1 MRETLLSRLLAR
13 PVTVLVLL
21 ATLLV
26 VGGIANARIP
36 RQLVPGGIVS
46 PVVSVMIPVPE
57 STPREVMERVAIPA
71 EELIRTI
78 PGIRS
83 IRSTSRGDFCRLQV
97 EYSDGADADVI
108 YADLRDRMERLLPDL
123 PEGADRYQL
132 FRFNLETDLPVL
144 QCAVTYPEGM
154 SSPQAL
160 LENVVV
166 PRLEALDGVARVEVQ
181 GLLARQVSIELIPD
195 RVMAHGVDVMGLIQR
210 LRGENLIAPGG
221 ALEEGGRR
229 ALLRVTRRFESL
241 DEIRAFRVDDSLL
254 LGDIAEVLVER
265 GVRDRVVRV
274 DGKLCHILRV
284 SKDSDANAV
293 SVCRRLNEV
302 FGQELARDPRLAGFE
317 YKVFF
322 DSGKQITASLSSL
335 RSTCMT
341 GGLLAVLV
349 LLAFLR
355 RWRATLVVAAAIP
368 LSLLIAIVAT
378 EARGG
383 TLNILS
389 MMGLTIAM
397 GMLIDNAIVV
407 SESIFRRRDG
417 GERAHPAATRGAGEV
432 ALAVTLATLTTVA
445 VFVPLIF
452 MGADSIVRR
461 LMAEVGLPICA
472 SLLGSLL
479 VALVFIP
486 TGTVWLCPEGASGGM
501 EVRPPGRVRRGYRR
515 ALVWILRHRFAG
527 ICLFLLFGA
536 SLAIPKSQID
546 RTAQQGTPSGDHYV
560 SIEFPRSISLAEAD
574 ELVRELTAAVE
585 PLREELH
592 IETVAAWF
600 GSSSGTLA
608 CFLREGHSM
617 PTGTFHE
624 RLRPCLPE
632 QAGVELT
639 LEGNEGDREV
649 YRVEAVGRDP
659 AILARILRE
668 VAEDLRGLP
677 GVLEVITPADE
688 SEEEIAVVVE
698 RDRAQRF
705 SISADQVSS
714 MVGWMLRGAPLPD
727 FEIDGEELPMWIRFQ
742 EQEGEGLGELTRV
755 EMFTPDGKSVP
766 LNSIARF
773 ETGRSL
779 PAIRRSDRQVASRLQ
794 VVFGSE
800 EDQRAVEARIAG
812 ALRAV
817 ELPEGYTLGTQG
829 GSSQLREDLGELA
842 RAGAVGLLLIFI
854 IMGVLFESLLLPL
867 AVLCSVPFLFVG
879 AFWSIWLF
887 DETVTVLG
895 GIGFVILLG
904 VVVNNAIVL
913 VDCVHRRRREGARR
927 SEAILNGA
935 EERFRPIWMTAL
947 TTISGLLPLILV
959 PHEGGGFD
967 YRPLAVIVLG
977 GLAGA
982 TMLTLLAVPL
992 FYVLFDD
999 LGRWGRALLRG
1010 EVERWSRRGG
1020 GAESPGSPP
1029 RTS

>member
-1 MRETLLSRLLAR
+1 
-13 PVTVLVLL
+13 
-21 ATLLV
+21 
-26 VGGIANARIP
+26 
-36 RQLVPGGIVS
+36 
-46 PVVSVMIPVPE
+46 
-57 STPREVMERVAIPA
+57 
-71 EELIRTI
+71 
-78 PGIRS
+78 
-83 IRSTSRGDFCRLQV
+83 
-97 EYSDGADADVI
+97 
-108 YADLRDRMERLLPDL
+108 
-123 PEGADRYQL
+123 
-132 FRFNLETDLPVL
+132 
-144 QCAVTYPEGM
+144 
-154 SSPQAL
+154 
-160 LENVVV
+160 
-166 PRLEALDGVARVEVQ
+166 
-181 GLLARQVSIELIPD
+181 
-195 RVMAHGVDVMGLIQR
+195 
-210 LRGENLIAPGG
+210 
-221 ALEEGGRR
+221 
-229 ALLRVTRRFESL
+229 
-241 DEIRAFRVDDSLL
+241 
-254 LGDIAEVLVER
+254 
-265 GVRDRVVRV
+265 
-274 DGKLCHILRV
+274 
-284 SKDSDANAV
+284 
-293 SVCRRLNEV
+293 
-302 FGQELARDPRLAGFE
+302 
-317 YKVFF
+317 
-322 DSGKQITASLSSL
+322 
-335 RSTCMT
+335 
-341 GGLLAVLV
+341 
-349 LLAFLR
+349 
-355 RWRATLVVAAAIP
+355 
-368 LSLLIAIVAT
+368 
-378 EARGG
+378 
-383 TLNILS
+383 
-389 MMGLTIAM
+389 
-397 GMLIDNAIVV
+397 
-407 SESIFRRRDG
+407 
-417 GERAHPAATRGAGEV
+417 
-432 ALAVTLATLTTVA
+432 
-445 VFVPLIF
+445 
-452 MGADSIVRR
+452 
-461 LMAEVGLPICA
+461 
-472 SLLGSLL
+472 
-479 VALVFIP
+479 
-486 TGTVWLCPEGASGGM
+486 
-501 EVRPPGRVRRGYRR
+501 
-515 ALVWILRHRFAG
+515 
-527 ICLFLLFGA
+527 
-536 SLAIPKSQID
+536 
-546 RTAQQGTPSGDHYV
+546 
-560 SIEFPRSISLAEAD
+560 
-574 ELVRELTAAVE
+574 
-585 PLREELH
+585 
-592 IETVAAWF
+592 
-600 GSSSGTLA
+600 
-608 CFLREGHSM
+608 
-617 PTGTFHE
+617 
-624 RLRPCLPE
+624 
-632 QAGVELT
+632 VELT